1 MKASRAALII
11 SAGALALFMTAM
23 SLANWTGCAWYGY
36 QTDRTTRYAFGVGC
50 MVKMPTGWTPRHELR
65 TEQ

>member
-1 MKASRAALII
+1 
-11 SAGALALFMTAM
+11 MTAAKTSLVAIGAVLVLIVAAM
-23 SLANWTGCAWYGY
+23 SAANWAGCAWYGY

-50 MVKMPTGWTPRHELR
+50 MVKMPAGWTPRRELR

>member
-1 MKASRAALII
+1 MKATKASLLAT
-11 SAGALALFMTAM
+11 GAVLVLAVTAM
-23 SLANWTGCAWYGY
+23 SAANWAGCAWYGY

-50 MVKMPTGWTPRHELR
+50 MVKMPSGWRPRSELR